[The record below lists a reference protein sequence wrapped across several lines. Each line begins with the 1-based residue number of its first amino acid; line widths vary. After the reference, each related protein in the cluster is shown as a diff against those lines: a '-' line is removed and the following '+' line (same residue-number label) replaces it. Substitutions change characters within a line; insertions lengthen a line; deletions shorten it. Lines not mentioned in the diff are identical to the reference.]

1 MNMYIKNLSK
11 SYGENFVLKNIS
23 TEIGNGI
30 YGFLGAN
37 GVGKS
42 TLFNIISGYIKATS
56 GEISFNGEK
65 PRVGFLPQQFEGYP
79 EMTVQEFLQYMGFVK
94 MGKEYKGIL
103 SDINKQLKVFELE
116 DKKKVKLKNL
126 SGGQVRRVGLAQA
139 FLADPHLIL
148 LDEPTAGLDPS
159 QRNYFKNYLVEKSQ
173 EKTILLSTHIVSD
186 LEFITKKLYV
196 LKNGSFVMEGK
207 EEELISRVDGNV
219 WEVKINKQDV
229 YTKLK
234 HITISE
240 SYEQEDYYVIRYINS
255 KDIIEGSKQVKPTL
269 NDVYLYN
276 FKEEGFT
283 NEI

>member
-1 MNMYIKNLSK
+1 MNIYIKNLSK
-11 SYGENFVLKNIS
+11 SYGENLVLKNIS
-23 TEIGNGI
+23 TDIGNGI

-42 TLFNIISGYIKATS
+42 TLFNIISGYIKASS
-56 GEISFNGEK
+56 GEVSFSSKK
-65 PRVGFLPQQFEGYP
+65 PRIGFLPQQFEGYP
-79 EMTVQEFLQYMGFVK
+79 EMTVQEFLKYMGLVK
-94 MGKEYKGIL
+94 MGKESKGIL
-103 SDINKQLKVFELE
+103 TNINKQLEIFELG

-126 SGGQVRRVGLAQA
+126 SGGQIRRVGLAQA
-139 FLADPHLIL
+139 FLANPDLIL
-148 LDEPTAGLDPS
+148 LDEPTAGLDPT
-159 QRNYFKNYLVEKSQ
+159 QRNYFKNYIVEKSQ

-207 EEELISRVDGNV
+207 EEELISQVDGNV
-219 WEVKINKQDV
+219 WKVKINKRDV

-240 SYEQEDYYVIRYINS
+240 SYEQEDYHVIRYINN

-269 NDVYLYN
+269 NDVYLCN
-276 FKEEGFT
+276 FKEEGFI